1 MAPAK
6 VRCWSECET
15 IFAFRSFSLTPPGS
29 SEDWTCNKGPKGGHT
44 MKLYIVRAVGS
55 KRIIGLFWCSFPE
68 LSMLVDEEINP
79 VHAEY
84 CQVSGEASLR
94 WGSKGP
100 KFGVNV
106 PDEDGP

>member
-1 MAPAK
+1 
-6 VRCWSECET
+6 
-15 IFAFRSFSLTPPGS
+15 
-29 SEDWTCNKGPKGGHT
+29 

-100 KFGVNV
+100 KVGVNV
-106 PDEDGP
+106 PLDQAEDGPWETYIQKA